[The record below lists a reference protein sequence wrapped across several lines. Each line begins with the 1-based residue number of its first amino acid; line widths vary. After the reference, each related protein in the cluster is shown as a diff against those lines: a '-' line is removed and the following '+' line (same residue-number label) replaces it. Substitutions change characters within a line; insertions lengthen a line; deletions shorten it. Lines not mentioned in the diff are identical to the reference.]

1 MYAFQK
7 CQCPECTKPAI
18 TLYDDDGKIMDAPNW
33 CYEHSP
39 DKDFVRENI
48 RKYLQSHQRIIG
60 MNAEGLKIENWNIS
74 GKRFYGCNFQHC
86 TFANLHGD
94 NLRLR
99 MCMLDFSVFTDC
111 SFLHGNTQFCSFAGS
126 KFVHVLFTNSDL
138 IHNNFNGITSY
149 QCSFDDSD
157 LYNSRFI
164 KAMLINTS
172 MNNCN
177 LKKTV
182 FYESMREGVGFKL
195 SNTRESLIDRN
206 KGGLMGDFGI
216 RYKDMDDE
224 FTPREDDD
232 KKEVFL

>member
-1 MYAFQK
+1 MYAFHK

-39 DKDFVRENI
+39 DKDFVRENL
-48 RKYLQSHQRIIG
+48 RKYLQSHDRIIG

-94 NLRLR
+94 NIRLR

-126 KFVHVLFTNSDL
+126 KFVHVLFTNSDM
-138 IHNNFNGITSY
+138 IHNNFNGITAY

-195 SNTRESLIDRN
+195 SNTRESLLDRN

-216 RYKDMDDE
+216 QYQDMDDVLM
-224 FTPREDDD
+224 PRNEDDQ
-232 KKEVFL
+232 KEVFL

>member
-48 RKYLQSHQRIIG
+48 RKYLQSHDRIIG

-94 NLRLR
+94 NIRLR

-126 KFVHVLFTNSDL
+126 KFVHVLFTNSDM
-138 IHNNFNGITSY
+138 IHNNFNGITAY

-195 SNTRESLIDRN
+195 SNTRESLLDRN

-216 RYKDMDDE
+216 QYQDMDDVLM
-224 FTPREDDD
+224 PRNEDDQ
-232 KKEVFL
+232 KEVFL

>member
-48 RKYLQSHQRIIG
+48 RKYLQSHDRIIG

-94 NLRLR
+94 NIRLR

-126 KFVHVLFTNSDL
+126 KFVHALFTNSDM
-138 IHNNFNGITSY
+138 IHNNFNGITAY

-195 SNTRESLIDRN
+195 SNTRESLLDRN

-216 RYKDMDDE
+216 QYQDMDDVLM
-224 FTPREDDD
+224 PRNEDDQ
-232 KKEVFL
+232 KEVFL